1 MSYPAEVAAMIASI
15 VLFATGGDV
24 MIASAMRTRGGLG
37 EIRARRG
44 LGAAV
49 RSVLTNVRL
58 LIGVGSMAVS
68 FFSLIFA
75 LNHAH
80 LSLIAPAST
89 SLTFVTNALAA
100 KFFLRERVDS
110 RRWTAAIFVCI
121 GVALMAF

>member
-24 MIASAMRTRGGLG
+24 MIASAMRTSGDLG